1 MAANAIRLS
10 EEIVKEA
17 AIYAPD
23 NSRSIPKQ
31 IEHWVKIGKVAEENP
46 DLPYEF
52 INGGLEAKREM
63 KQGDVSPFEF
73 RNK

>member
-1 MAANAIRLS
+1 MASNAIRLS

-17 AIYAPD
+17 AIYAPH
-23 NSRSIPKQ
+23 NLRSVPKQ
-31 IEHWVKIGKVAEENP
+31 IEHWIKIGKIAEDNP

-52 INGGLEAKREM
+52 IKDALEAKLEID
-63 KQGDVSPFEF
+63 QGIVSPFKF